1 MDKAYSDSPYI
12 GRTPFICCQKDQRFS
27 YCMYVPSAY
36 YGTDQQDYTLLTIIH
51 GSLRTAEG
59 YRDAFIDFADK
70 HNCIVLV
77 PLFPIGILGVD
88 DKHSYKYIRH
98 AELNYDQVLH
108 DMEDEVRARF
118 KRLRPKML
126 MHGFS
131 GGGQF
136 AHRYLYLNPN
146 KLIAVSV
153 GAPGTVSQLDP
164 SLKWWPGTANFKELF
179 GHEPNLKAMRGVN
192 IQLIIGENDTET
204 RDVTV
209 SEFSKT
215 WTVGANDA
223 GINRRDR
230 LSTLNNNIT
239 DHGMRPEI
247 TIVPDVAH
255 EGMRILD
262 EVKAFFSRVLS

>member
-1 MDKAYSDSPYI
+1 MMPILK
-12 GRTPFICCQKDQRFS
+12 RQKVIALKTEDEFS
-27 YCMYVPSAY
+27 YPY
-36 YGTDQQDYTLLTIIH
+36 YIFIPETISKSPEIFVTIH
-51 GSLRTAEG
+51 GITRNAAEHCLRYAQNFDLDNTVIIAPLFSK
-59 YRDAFIDFADK
+59 DAFKHYQILRANDK
-70 HNCIVLV
+70 GKRPCEALDV
-77 PLFPIGILGVD
+77 ILD
-88 DKHSYKYIRH
+88 DVATR
-98 AELNYDQVLH
+98 L
-108 DMEDEVRARF
+108 EVCTNQF
-118 KRLRPKML
+118 TLS
-126 MHGFS
+126 GYS

-209 SEFSKT
+209 SEFSQT